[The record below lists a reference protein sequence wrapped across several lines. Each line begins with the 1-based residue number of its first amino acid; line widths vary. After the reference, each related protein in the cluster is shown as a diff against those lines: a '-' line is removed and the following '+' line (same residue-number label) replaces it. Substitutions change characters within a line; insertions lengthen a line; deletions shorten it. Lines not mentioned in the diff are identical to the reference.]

1 MAIIQD
7 PETAESS
14 IMPASAI
21 AAIQPDY
28 ILSLEKIVQLLIKIT
43 QPNKQ

>member
-14 IMPASAI
+14 TMPASAI
-21 AAIQPDY
+21 AAVEPDY
-28 ILSLEKIVQLLIKIT
+28 ILTLEKIVQLLIKIT
-43 QPNKQ
+43 EPIK